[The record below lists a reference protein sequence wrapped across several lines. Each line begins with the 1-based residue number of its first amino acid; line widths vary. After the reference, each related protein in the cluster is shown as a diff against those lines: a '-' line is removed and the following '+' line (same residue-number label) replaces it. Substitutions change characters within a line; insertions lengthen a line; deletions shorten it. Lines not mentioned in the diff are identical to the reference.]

1 MIWMWRLGGGSSPAA
16 RHSKRESDSIIQTLV
31 RMLFYEVNLTVT
43 SDIIN
48 EYASWLRSHVRE
60 MLELDGFEAAAWYER
75 SDDAETIPDGDD
87 VQGTRLWTLHYQVR
101 DREALQAYFDDHAEA
116 MRQAGAKYADDVE
129 VDRRILQQ
137 RTVFQSKRGEDT
149 GPM

>member
-1 MIWMWRLGGGSSPAA
+1 
-16 RHSKRESDSIIQTLV
+16 
-31 RMLFYEVNLTVT
+31 MLLYEVNLTVT

-87 VQGTRLWTLHYQVR
+87 VQGTRRWTLHYQVR

-129 VDRRILQQ
+129 VSRRILQQ
-137 RTVFQSKRGEDT
+137 RNIFQAKRGEDT

>member
-1 MIWMWRLGGGSSPAA
+1 MIWAEGPGGGSSPPA
-16 RHSKRESDSIIQTLV
+16 RHSMGESDPVIEIRV

-60 MLELDGFEAAAWYER
+60 MLEIDGFEAAAWYER

-87 VQGTRLWTLHYQVR
+87 VQGTRLWTIHYQVR
-101 DREALQAYFDDHAEA
+101 DREALQAYFDDQAEA

-129 VDRRILQQ
+129 VSRRILQQ
-137 RTVFQSKRGEDT
+137 RTVFQAKRGEDT